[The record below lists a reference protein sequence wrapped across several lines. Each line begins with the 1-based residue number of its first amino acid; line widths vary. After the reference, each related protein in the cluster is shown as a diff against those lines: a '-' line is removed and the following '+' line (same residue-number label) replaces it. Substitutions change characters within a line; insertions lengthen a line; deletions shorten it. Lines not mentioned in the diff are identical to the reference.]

1 MANNISNPRGTAD
14 ILPNEV
20 PAWRFLEDTAREL
33 FRTYDYREIRTPIFE
48 ETALFKRS
56 LGETT
61 EVVNKQLLRLSGQ
74 GSGGRGQAQVVTD
87 HRPLTTDHSVE
98 ADFALRPEGTA
109 PVVRAYNQ
117 NSLERADGLS
127 KFFYIAPM
135 FRGERPQKGR
145 LRQFHQIGAE
155 AIGYQGDNP
164 LLDVE
169 MIALAVNLLKAFGV
183 DGFKL
188 RINSLGT
195 AEDKENFAKWLRQ
208 QLKGKIDH
216 LSDDCKSQYDRNVF
230 RLLDSKDKDC
240 QAVVRSLNIGTAH
253 LSAKGLEYF
262 EAVKKG
268 LDRLGI
274 AYEVSNQLVR
284 GLDYYTHTVFEIS
297 GEGLGAQ
304 DALGAGGRYNGLVEQ
319 LRGQGSGVR
328 GQKPNGRNAADHR
341 PLTTD
346 HLVGASGFAL
356 GIERIL
362 LALEAQGKTPGTP
375 EALDVFIVS
384 GNETLEDQAFGLL
397 NKLRQAGIS
406 ADMDFG
412 KRNFKKQFETA
423 NKLGARFAVILGEE
437 EAKNGTV
444 ALKNMATGEQVVVAI
459 GRIVE
464 EIHKLQITN
473 YKQ

>member
-1 MANNISNPRGTAD
+1 MATSISNPRGTAD

-20 PAWRFLEDTAREL
+20 PAWRFLEAQAREL

-48 ETALFKRS
+48 EIALFKRS

-61 EVVNKQLLRLSGQ
+61 EVVNKQLLEVRSQ
-74 GSGGRGQAQVVTD
+74 RSETE
-87 HRPLTTDHSVE
+87 E
-98 ADFALRPEGTA
+98 ASFALRPEGTA

-117 NSLERADGLS
+117 NGLERAEGLS

-155 AIGYQGDNP
+155 AIGYFGDNA

-169 MIALAVNLLKAFGV
+169 MIALAVGLLKAFGV

-188 RINSLGT
+188 RLNSLGT

-216 LSDDCKSQYDRNVF
+216 LSDDCKSQYERNVF

-240 QAVVRSLNIGTAH
+240 QELVRGLNIGTAH
-253 LSAKGLEYF
+253 LSEKGLRYF
-262 EAVKKG
+262 EAVKQG

-297 GEGLGAQ
+297 CAGLGAQ
-304 DALGAGGRYNGLVEQ
+304 EI
-319 LRGQGSGVR
+319 S
-328 GQKPNGRNAADHR
+328 
-341 PLTTD
+341 
-346 HLVGASGFAL
+346 
-356 GIERIL
+356 
-362 LALEAQGKTPGTP
+362 KT
-375 EALDVFIVS
+375 VCV
-384 GNETLEDQAFGLL
+384 
-397 NKLRQAGIS
+397 
-406 ADMDFG
+406 
-412 KRNFKKQFETA
+412 
-423 NKLGARFAVILGEE
+423 
-437 EAKNGTV
+437 
-444 ALKNMATGEQVVVAI
+444 
-459 GRIVE
+459 
-464 EIHKLQITN
+464 
-473 YKQ
+473 